1 MYSVVYLAGLEIENE
16 QLDSVKV
23 MYLVSSRCIVW
34 IRWPDNNVSGMVS
47 FQENTFNDN
56 FRTCSNLRKNSNTT

>member
-23 MYLVSSRCIVW
+23 MYLVSSI
-34 IRWPDNNVSGMVS
+34 
-47 FQENTFNDN
+47 
-56 FRTCSNLRKNSNTT
+56 

>member
-23 MYLVSSRCIVW
+23 MYLVLAGV
-34 IRWPDNNVSGMVS
+34 
-47 FQENTFNDN
+47 
-56 FRTCSNLRKNSNTT
+56 